1 MSARLLGHGIVLV
14 GLLLA
19 GLWLAGG
26 WLVVPWVVAGRSME
40 PALLHGDRVLVD
52 LWTYRHRPPRIGE
65 LVLFEGP
72 EGEIMV
78 KRLAPS
84 PPHAGPGY
92 WLLGDNSGSSR
103 DSRRFGPVPAGRL
116 RGRVVL
122 RYWPLSP
129 DRSRRHRSLLLMI
142 PRWADNRQGLSG
154 FRKSFDST
162 GDSSPV
168 QGYCGQSDR

>member
-1 MSARLLGHGIVLV
+1 MSARLLGHGIVWV

-72 EGEIMV
+72 EREIMV
-78 KRLAPS
+78 KRLASS
-84 PPHAGPGY
+84 PPHSGQGY
-92 WLLGDNSGSSR
+92 WLLGDNSSSSR
-103 DSRRFGPVPAGRL
+103 DSRRFGPVPAERI

-122 RYWPLSP
+122 RYWPLTRGSLEATP
-129 DRSRRHRSLLLMI
+129 TTDSYNSTTGRLPSGIARPREETRGDLRLFPYSGPLRS
-142 PRWADNRQGLSG
+142 
-154 FRKSFDST
+154 
-162 GDSSPV
+162 V
-168 QGYCGQSDR
+168 